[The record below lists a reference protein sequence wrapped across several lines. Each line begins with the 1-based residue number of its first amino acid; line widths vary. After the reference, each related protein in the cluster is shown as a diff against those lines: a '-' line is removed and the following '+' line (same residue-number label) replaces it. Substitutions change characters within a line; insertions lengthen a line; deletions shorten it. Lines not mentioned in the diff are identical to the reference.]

1 MKALSI
7 KQPWAWLIVNGI
19 KPVENRDW
27 YSNYRGPLL
36 IHAGKTIDEAGLD
49 WLMMNSKRLGFD
61 QVSPNVHDISVR
73 QGMVQ
78 ERGGI
83 VGRVEMTKC
92 TTSHDSPFFFGPY
105 GFIMEK
111 PEVLPFI
118 PYRGQLKIF
127 EIPDSVLCR

>member
-27 YSNYRGPLL
+27 YCNYRGPLL
-36 IHAGKTIDEAGLD
+36 IHAGKQLD
-49 WLMMNSKRLGFD
+49 VEGMMWLGNNWHKSGMPTEVGNMFDNWKICGCTFD
-61 QVSPNVHDISVR
+61 Q
-73 QGMVQ
+73 
-78 ERGGI
+78 GGI

>member
-27 YSNYRGPLL
+27 YCNYRGPLV
-36 IHAGKTIDEAGLD
+36 IHAGKRLDIEGLM
-49 WLMMNSKRLGFD
+49 WLGNNWHRQNMPSTVGDMFD
-61 QVSPNVHDISVR
+61 QQRDGR
-73 QGMVQ
+73 LKFDL
-78 ERGGI
+78 GGI
-83 VGRVEMTKC
+83 VGRVEMTGC
-92 TTSHDSPFFFGPY
+92 VQHHDSPFFFGIY
-105 GFIMEK
+105 GFTLAR

-127 EIPDSVLCR
+127 DIPDQVLA

>member
-7 KQPWAWLIVNGI
+7 RQPWAWLIVNGI

-27 YSNYRGPLL
+27 YCNYRGPLL
-36 IHAGKTIDEAGLD
+36 IHAGKQLDGEGLMWLANNWYKIGAPCTVGDMIDKWKHKREGLD
-49 WLMMNSKRLGFD
+49 L
-61 QVSPNVHDISVR
+61 
-73 QGMVQ
+73 
-78 ERGGI
+78 GGI

-92 TTSHDSPFFFGPY
+92 TTSYDSPFFFGPY

-111 PEVLPFI
+111 AEVLPFI

-127 EIPDSVLCR
+127 EIPDQELL